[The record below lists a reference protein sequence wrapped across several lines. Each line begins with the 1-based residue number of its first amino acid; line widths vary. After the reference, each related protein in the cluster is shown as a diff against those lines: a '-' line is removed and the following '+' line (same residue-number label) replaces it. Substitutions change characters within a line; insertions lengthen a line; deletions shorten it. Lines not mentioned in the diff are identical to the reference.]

1 MTQAEI
7 ETLVRQSYA
16 AYETKDRDLIERIV
30 GEPFSFTSPYDDHI
44 GRAAY
49 FERCW
54 PNAEGA
60 KAIRI
65 EKLFVQGDEAFVR
78 YAFTPKDGEAF
89 HNTEFLRFEAGKLV
103 EVEVYFGEVNGV
115 DQKR

>member
-1 MTQAEI
+1 MDATDITA
-7 ETLVRQSYA
+7 LVRQAYG
-16 AYETKDRDLIERIV
+16 AYETKDRAAIEAVV

-54 PNAEGA
+54 ANAA
-60 KAIRI
+60 RIRSIRI
-65 EKLFVQGDEAFVR
+65 EKLFVEGDEALVR
-78 YAFTPKDGEAF
+78 YEVTPTSGGAF
-89 HNTEFLRFEAGKLV
+89 HNVEFLRFEDGKLR

-115 DQKR
+115 ERKP